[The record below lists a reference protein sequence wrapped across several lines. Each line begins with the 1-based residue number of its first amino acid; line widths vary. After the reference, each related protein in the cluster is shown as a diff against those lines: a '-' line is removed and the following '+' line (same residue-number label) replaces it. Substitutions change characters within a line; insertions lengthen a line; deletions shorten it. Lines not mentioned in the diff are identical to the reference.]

1 MVWKKILLLVLF
13 FAGVFLLPWKMV
25 DWGKLR
31 LSTERTI
38 TVSGVAKMQQ
48 RNQIARFTVGAEETG
63 SSKSA
68 VTNNVNRSMEEVIS
82 LVKQFG
88 VEEKDIKTQRISVGE
103 FTDWRD
109 NLKKWRASNSVEV
122 ILREVDRASELTDLL
137 NNSVATQVYGPSLSV
152 DDTSEAEAELLGRA
166 VEKAREKAELLLEAS
181 GEDLGGIVSI
191 NEGASTSIRPLS
203 MIGAREEIGLGAPA
217 PVEVGSTEI
226 SKTVTVI
233 FEIK

>member
-1 MVWKKILLLVLF
+1 MIWKKVLFLFLF
-13 FAGVFLLPWKMV
+13 FAGVLLLPWKRV

-38 TVSGVAKMQQ
+38 TVSGVAKMQE

-68 VTNNVNRSMEEVIS
+68 VVNEVNASMEEVIG

-88 VEEKDIKTQRISVGE
+88 VEEKDIKTQRVSVNE

-109 NLKKWRASNSVEV
+109 KIKKWRASNSVEV
-122 ILREVDRASELTDLL
+122 ILREVDRASELADLL
-137 NNSVATQVYGPSLSV
+137 NESVATQVYGPSLSV

-181 GEDLGGIVSI
+181 GEELGEIVSI
-191 NEGASTSIRPLS
+191 NEGASTSIRSLP
-203 MIGAREEIGLGAPA
+203 MMEIGGDESGLKA

>member
-1 MVWKKILLLVLF
+1 MIWKRVLLLVLF
-13 FAGVFLLPWKMV
+13 FVGVFFLPWERV
-25 DWGKLR
+25 DWGKFR
-31 LSTERTI
+31 MSVERTI
-38 TVSGVAKMQQ
+38 TVSGMAKMQQ

-68 VTNNVNRSMEEVIS
+68 VVNKVNASMEEVIS

-88 VEEKDIKTQRISVGE
+88 VEEKDIKTQRMSVNE

-109 NLKKWRASNSVEV
+109 NVKKWRASNSVEV
-122 ILREVDRASELTDLL
+122 ILREVDRASALADLL
-137 NNSVATQVYGPSLSV
+137 NESVATRVYGPNLSV

-191 NEGASTSIRPLS
+191 TEGVSTSIRPLS
-203 MIGAREEIGLGAPA
+203 MMEIGGDEVGLRA

-226 SKTVTVI
+226 SKTVTVV

>member
-1 MVWKKILLLVLF
+1 
-13 FAGVFLLPWKMV
+13 
-25 DWGKLR
+25 
-31 LSTERTI
+31 
-38 TVSGVAKMQQ
+38 
-48 RNQIARFTVGAEETG
+48 
-63 SSKSA
+63 
-68 VTNNVNRSMEEVIS
+68 
-82 LVKQFG
+82 
-88 VEEKDIKTQRISVGE
+88 
-103 FTDWRD
+103 
-109 NLKKWRASNSVEV
+109 
-122 ILREVDRASELTDLL
+122 L

-203 MIGAREEIGLGAPA
+203 MIGAREEIGFGAPA